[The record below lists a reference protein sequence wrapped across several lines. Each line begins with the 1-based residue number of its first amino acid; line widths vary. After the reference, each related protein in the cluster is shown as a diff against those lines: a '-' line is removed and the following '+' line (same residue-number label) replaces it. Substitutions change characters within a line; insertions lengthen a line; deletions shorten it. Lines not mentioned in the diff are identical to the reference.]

1 MNKIKNGKLLNLLII
16 NVSNISFYEKSLG
29 ELGPELTR
37 VRACLQVQKTL
48 TEIFKDYPYQQES

>member
-1 MNKIKNGKLLNLLII
+1 MQEWERKYVKQKNKSKNGKLLNLLII

-37 VRACLQVQKTL
+37 VRACL
-48 TEIFKDYPYQQES
+48 